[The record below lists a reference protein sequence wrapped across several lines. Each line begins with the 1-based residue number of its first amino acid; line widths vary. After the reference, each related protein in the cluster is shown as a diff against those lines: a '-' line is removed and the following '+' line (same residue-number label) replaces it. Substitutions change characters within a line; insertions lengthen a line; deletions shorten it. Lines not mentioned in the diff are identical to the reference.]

1 MTAKGDYVAAQVAN
15 AIERVGEP
23 GTLIRL
29 ATRTQPRV
37 EVKLKCVPTFTAPG
51 EATGGVVQGRV
62 DVRISNKE
70 IAASGWPA
78 PVRRGDQIV
87 IAETVYTVQGVQ
99 VAAPGGVIAEHI
111 MQVMGMA

>member
-1 MTAKGDYVAAQVAN
+1 VTKGEYVAGQVAR
-15 AIERVGEP
+15 AIARVGEP

-29 ATRTQPRV
+29 ATRTMPRV
-37 EVKLKCVPTFTAPG
+37 EVKLTCVPTFTAPG
-51 EATGGVVQGRV
+51 EAVGGVVQGRI
-62 DVRISNKE
+62 DVRVSNKE

-78 PVRRGDQIV
+78 PIRRGDQII
-87 IAETVYTVQGVQ
+87 IAETTYTVQGVQ

>member
-1 MTAKGDYVAAQVAN
+1 VTAKGDYVAKQVAD
-15 AIERVGEP
+15 AIARVGEP

-29 ATRTQPRV
+29 ATRTMPRV
-37 EVKLKCVPTFTAPG
+37 EVTLKCVPTFVAPG
-51 EATGGVVQGRV
+51 EAVGGVVQGRI
-62 DVRISNKE
+62 DVRVSNKE

-78 PVRRGDQIV
+78 PIRRGDQII
-87 IAETVYTVQGVQ
+87 IAATTYTVQGVQ

>member
-1 MTAKGDYVAAQVAN
+1 MAKGDYVAKQVAD
-15 AIERVGEP
+15 AIARVGEP
-23 GTLIRL
+23 GILIRL
-29 ATRTQPRV
+29 AGRTTPRV
-37 EVKLKCVPTFTAPG
+37 ELHLKCVPTFAAPG
-51 EATGGVVQGRV
+51 EATGGVVQGRI

-78 PVRRGDQIV
+78 PVRRGDQII